1 MWDKILT
8 YDYSRLAFWFGI
20 AAIVMLAALI
30 MPIMGYIWLKITSK
44 KKNHFLGY
52 KIKIA
57 LTENNAW
64 EYANRVAG
72 KSWLISGVFLILVDL
87 VVMLMCR
94 HGPVEEICAKALF
107 MVLIELCLMVILHFN
122 LRRLVKKLFV
132 SKNKGDQ
139 E

>member
-20 AAIVMLAALI
+20 AAIVMLVALI
-30 MPIMGYIWLKITSK
+30 MPIMGCIWLKITSR

-52 KIKIA
+52 KIKMA
-57 LTENNAW
+57 LTENSVW
-64 EYANRVAG
+64 EYTNRIAG
-72 KSWLISGVFLILVDL
+72 KSWLISCLLLMLVDL

-122 LRRLVKKLFV
+122 TRRLVKK
-132 SKNKGDQ
+132 KYARKIEEKQ